1 MGRIGLLQKYK
12 IKLRRH
18 QFYLA
23 LSVRKMKFICPSN
36 EYLFGKINEFTNG
49 MKDVFR
55 RGKKSLEHFSW
66 EHIVNFISF
75 S

>member
-1 MGRIGLLQKYK
+1 
-12 IKLRRH
+12 
-18 QFYLA
+18 
-23 LSVRKMKFICPSN
+23 MKFICPSN

-55 RGKKSLEHFSW
+55 RGKKSEHFSW

-75 S
+75 SWAENWLDVSSRMTI